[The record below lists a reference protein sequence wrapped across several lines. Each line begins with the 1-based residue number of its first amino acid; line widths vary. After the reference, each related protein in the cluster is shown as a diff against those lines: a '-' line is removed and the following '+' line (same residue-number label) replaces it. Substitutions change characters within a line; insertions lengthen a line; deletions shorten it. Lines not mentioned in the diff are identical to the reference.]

1 MFQESIGISTNFLRS
16 IMSNALCY
24 LLLYGGK
31 IKLIYRSFKSLKSFE
46 CSSSSSDVQLS
57 RNKSEDG
64 LLDWEVLILWALVG
78 VHEAYSASGAEFI
91 LSSLVPFYYLLKMV
105 LLFVIL
111 FVPNT
116 GVPTFVLFS
125 FVVPVIHKCHFLLCE
140 KWGQFHEF
148 LQGKDPTAIP
158 LMVLDLFFPG
168 IYTQTCK
175 LDDADFILKHGCEKM
190 NCGEE
195 CSPTVTRVAPA
206 LRMKALRWKQLQ
218 KESSSSLS
226 TPPQLGILN
235 STSSI
240 LTDED
245 SEHESNFFP
254 TNIDNENISSKKQTN
269 FPQDRDENFD
279 DHNGC
284 PFAEPFEDNFGG
296 SIHSSTAFTVTKH
309 KKKSKNRRNRNSIG
323 ESVRSF
329 VTGDSDIRKLSLR
342 LYF

>member
-1 MFQESIGISTNFLRS
+1 
-16 IMSNALCY
+16 MSNALCY

-46 CSSSSSDVQLS
+46 CSSSSSSSSDAQLIGSS
-57 RNKSEDG
+57 RNKSEDD

-91 LSSLVPFYYLLKMV
+91 LSSLIPFYYLLKMV
-105 LLFVIL
+105 LLFVTL

-125 FVVPVIHKCHFLLCE
+125 FVVPVIHKCHFLLSE
-140 KWGQFHEF
+140 KWGQLHEF
-148 LQGKDPTAIP
+148 LKGKDPTAIP

-175 LDDADFILKHGCEKM
+175 LDDADFILKHGCEKI
-190 NCGEE
+190 NRGEE
-195 CSPTVTRVAPA
+195 YSPTVTRVAPA

-218 KESSSSLS
+218 KESSSTLS

-240 LTDED
+240 MTDED

-254 TNIDNENISSKKQTN
+254 TN
-269 FPQDRDENFD
+269 DRDENFG
-279 DHNGC
+279 DHNGY
-284 PFAEPFEDNFGG
+284 PFAEPFEDNFGD
-296 SIHSSTAFTVTKH
+296 SIHSSTAFTVTKS
-309 KKKSKNRRNRNSIG
+309 KKKTKNRRNRNSIG

-329 VTGDSDIRKLSLR
+329 VTGDSDIRELSLR
-342 LYF
+342 LHF